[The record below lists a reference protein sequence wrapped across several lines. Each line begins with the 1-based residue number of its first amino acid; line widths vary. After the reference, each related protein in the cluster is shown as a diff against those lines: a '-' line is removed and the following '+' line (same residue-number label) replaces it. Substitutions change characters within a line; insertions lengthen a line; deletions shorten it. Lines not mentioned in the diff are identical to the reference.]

1 MTSKKKGF
9 MDGGD
14 ARNEP
19 SSPPRPAS
27 SWRED
32 PRFGKGGPPRPRLDD
47 ACISYLQM
55 HAAFEDQR
63 RPGSHARK
71 HIDQC
76 EECQKHLA
84 RSKWEREQE
93 AAFLSSKEVTDLVAE
108 YARRF
113 RVPFWQ
119 RRRVQLTGALVLL
132 LACVALVIFL
142 ATKNATRGADSVL
155 FINPAVGNSGSITPN
170 ADRALQ
176 DILTDLDRAYQED
189 GVQAIAKI
197 FARGTEQEALRAEH
211 WMALRVDPNL
221 IGVLISALSDPRLKV
236 RAGALA
242 TLKRMPPLSV
252 KPYQGTLNAAASSET
267 NPELSTLL
275 QAYATEIARAR

>member
-1 MTSKKKGF
+1 MTPEKRDDRKN
-9 MDGGD
+9 GD

-27 SWRED
+27 SWRDD

-84 RSKWEREQE
+84 RSKWESEQE
-93 AAFLSSKEVTDLVAE
+93 EAFLSSKEVTDLVAE

-113 RVPFWQ
+113 RVPVWQ
-119 RRRVQLTGALVLL
+119 RRKFIAAASVVALGALGL
-132 LACVALVIFL
+132 
-142 ATKNATRGADSVL
+142 GAKAWFGRSG
-155 FINPAVGNSGSITPN
+155 PRPVGNGGSVTPN

-176 DILTDLDRAYQED
+176 DILTDLDRAYQEG
-189 GVQAIAKI
+189 GVQAIVKV
-197 FARGTEQEALRAEH
+197 FSEGNEEEVLRAEH
-211 WMALRVDPNL
+211 WLTFRQHQSL
-221 IGVLISALSDPRLKV
+221 IGTLIGALSDPRIKV
-236 RAGALA
+236 RIGALGA
-242 TLKRMPPLSV
+242 LRRMPPLAV
-252 KPYQGTLNAAASSET
+252 KPYQNALNSAVASEPDPQMA
-267 NPELSTLL
+267 NLL
-275 QAYATEIARAR
+275 QTFANAIARAR

>member
-113 RVPFWQ
+113 RVPVWQ
-119 RRRVQLTGALVLL
+119 RRKFIAAASVVALGALGL
-132 LACVALVIFL
+132 
-142 ATKNATRGADSVL
+142 GAKAW
-155 FINPAVGNSGSITPN
+155 FGRNGPRPVGNGGSVTPN

-176 DILTDLDRAYQED
+176 DILTDLDRAYQEG

-275 QAYATEIARAR
+275 QAYATEIARAL